1 MMKIVFDIYIF
12 LLKFK
17 SLKKTI
23 FLFIFLLSNIL
34 ISQSEKKELIV
45 KYTDN
50 EIIVDGILDEPDWN
64 QTRGAS
70 NFYEHFPD
78 HGSKSKNQ
86 AVIKVMNDDSFIYI
100 GIKVFGSMKNLKT
113 DSF

>member
-34 ISQSEKKELIV
+34 ISQSEKKELFV

-50 EIIVDGILDEPDWN
+50 EIIVDVSALSYTLRIPAPSSVKLSQSVTVE
-64 QTRGAS
+64 
-70 NFYEHFPD
+70 FYP
-78 HGSKSKNQ
+78 G
-86 AVIKVMNDDSFIYI
+86 
-100 GIKVFGSMKNLKT
+100 L
-113 DSF
+113 